1 MKYYKIKKCRCCH
14 STNFKEIIDF
24 GRMSLSTSFTQKNS
38 KNNFVPLKL
47 IYCKKCYL
55 TQLNHNYEPNK
66 IYNKNYG
73 YRSGINK
80 SMNLHLEGIVS
91 DARKIVSLTN
101 KDIVLDIASNDGT
114 LLKKYKSKKLIKI
127 GIDPTIKKFKKFY
140 NSDVLT
146 LADYFT
152 SKKFFKISKNVKA
165 KIITSIAVFYDV
177 SKPDK
182 FIQDI
187 KKILEKNGVWVLE
200 QSYLP
205 SLIKNNAYD
214 SVCHEH
220 LTYFMVHQINI
231 LLKKFNL
238 RIYDIK
244 ENSMNGGSIRI
255 FISHYNSNLKTNKK
269 NIEKIINLENKILK
283 NPSNTFKIFRKNIEL
298 SKKNLFDYIVNL
310 KKIGKTIHI
319 YGASTKGNIILQY
332 CKIDNSLIE
341 FAADRN
347 KDKIGKKTAGT
358 NIKIISEKESR
369 TMKPDFYLVMPW
381 HFKDE
386 FIKREQ
392 SFLKKGGKFIFPLP
406 KVTII

>member
-14 STNFKEIIDF
+14 STKFKEIIDF
-24 GRMSLSTSFTQKNS
+24 GRMSLSTSFTEKNS

-55 TQLNHNYEPNK
+55 TQLNHNYESNK

-91 DARKIVSLTN
+91 DARKIISLTN
-101 KDIVLDIASNDGT
+101 KDTVLDIASNDGT
-114 LLKKYKSKKLIKI
+114 LLKKYKSKKIIKI

-140 NSDVLT
+140 NSDILT

-152 SKKFFKISKNVKA
+152 SKKFLKISKNTKA

-182 FIQDI
+182 FIKDI
-187 KKILEKNGVWVLE
+187 KKILDKNGVWVLE

-238 RIYDIK
+238 QINDIK

-255 FISHYNSNLKTNKK
+255 FISHNNSNLIINKK

-283 NPSNTFKIFRKNIEL
+283 NPLNTFKRFKKNIEL
-298 SKKNLFDYIVNL
+298 SKKNLFNYIQML
-310 KKIGKTIHI
+310 KKMGKTIHI

-332 CKIDNSLIE
+332 CKINNNLIE

-358 NIKIISEKESR
+358 NIKIISEKASR
-369 TMKPDFYLVMPW
+369 SMKPDFYLVMPW

>member
-1 MKYYKIKKCRCCH
+1 MKYYKIKKCRCCK

-24 GRMSLSTSFTQKNS
+24 GRMSLSTSFTEKNS

-55 TQLNHNYEPNK
+55 TQLHHNYESNK

-80 SMNLHLEGIVS
+80 SMNLHLEGIVK
-91 DARKIVSLTN
+91 DVKKIISLTN
-101 KDIVLDIASNDGT
+101 KDTVLDIASNDGT
-114 LLKKYKSKKLIKI
+114 LLKKYKSKKIIKI

-140 NSDVLT
+140 NSDILT

-152 SKKFFKISKNVKA
+152 SKKFLKISKDAKA

-177 SKPDK
+177 PKPEK

-187 KKILEKNGVWVLE
+187 KKILDKNGVWVLE

-238 RIYDIK
+238 QINDIK

-255 FISHYNSNLKTNKK
+255 FISHNNSNLIINQK
-269 NIEKIINLENKILK
+269 NIDKIINLEKRILK
-283 NPSNTFKIFRKNIEL
+283 NPSNTFKSFRKRKGIL
-298 SKKNLFDYIVNL
+298 QLQLKG
-310 KKIGKTIHI
+310 KKIGKN
-319 YGASTKGNIILQY
+319 SDQGN
-332 CKIDNSLIE
+332 
-341 FAADRN
+341 
-347 KDKIGKKTAGT
+347 
-358 NIKIISEKESR
+358 NI
-369 TMKPDFYLVMPW
+369 
-381 HFKDE
+381 
-386 FIKREQ
+386 
-392 SFLKKGGKFIFPLP
+392 
-406 KVTII
+406 